1 MYLPILYLA
10 NFPPIINGSS
20 SLYIVLGEEARF
32 TFNVTDDKNMYNVTV
47 TGGLPVNSALT
58 STPMDGYSEYLFTWN
73 HHEAVNTSLSF
84 EAKDELDAVS
94 MLIVQVYIC
103 ACQNGG
109 NCTLNG
115 VFSSHSTVVLNCICP
130 EGIKC

>member
-1 MYLPILYLA
+1 MFLSVLNLA

-20 SLYIVLGEEARF
+20 SLYIILGEEARF
-32 TFNVTDDKNMYNVTV
+32 TFNVTDDKNLYDVTV
-47 TGGLPVNSALT
+47 TNGLPVNSTLT
-58 STPMDGYSEYLFTWN
+58 STPLDGYSEYLFTWN
-73 HHEAVNTSLSF
+73 LYEVVDLSLSF
-84 EAKDELDAVS
+84 EAADELDAVS

-115 VFSSHSTVVLNCICP
+115 VLSSHSTIVLNCVCP
-130 EGIKC
+130 EGIGH